1 MTTPR
6 NDFLQG
12 KLNEAKVLEQNM
24 LEKCT
29 QRVKHEGLDLDERLK
44 DPKSEYYQN
53 PGKFGIDH
61 LNYYECFECKEAYFG
76 GHR

>member
-1 MTTPR
+1 
-6 NDFLQG
+6 
-12 KLNEAKVLEQNM
+12 M